1 MCLLYFNIIKNIKKI
16 YIDNAYCFTHNKKNS
31 NIYLS
36 SDKLEVNMYLAFKE
50 MKKEKGRFI
59 TILLV
64 TALIGYMVYFLSAL
78 AFGLAES
85 NKTAIDHWNAN
96 SIIVTQAS
104 NKNAYAS
111 MILEETYNKLDKE
124 GLEPLNISS
133 AVILDQKSDSEDK
146 FDAVFMGVNSNES
159 ELMPSIVEGSTFNED
174 LEVVVS
180 KDIKNMMDIE
190 IGDTLKVATNGR
202 EFKIVGFTESSSY
215 NTRPVVY
222 AKLEMVS
229 QVMMNFTTGGEE
241 DATATATPNMPKNVS
256 MFIAK
261 DEVNLDNLDELK
273 LESVSSAQFINNIPG
288 YQAQLLTFGMMI
300 VALVII
306 AAIIIAIFMYIITMQ
321 KRSIFAVLKIQGINN
336 SYITKSVIYQ
346 TILVSLIGSGV
357 GLVSTIGTILL
368 LPKSVPT
375 QINMTLFGMIG
386 FLLLVFAIVG
396 SIFSARSIL
405 KIDPLD
411 AL

>member
-1 MCLLYFNIIKNIKKI
+1 
-16 YIDNAYCFTHNKKNS
+16 
-31 NIYLS
+31 
-36 SDKLEVNMYLAFKE
+36 MYLAFKE

-64 TALIGYMVYFLSAL
+64 TALIGYMVYFLTAL

-85 NKTAIDHWNAN
+85 NKTAIDHWNAKE
-96 SIIVTQAS
+96 IIVTQAS

-111 MILEETYNKLDKE
+111 VILEDTYNQFSRDN
-124 GLEPLNISS
+124 LEPLNIST
-133 AVILDQKSDSEDK
+133 AVILDQKSENEDK
-146 FDAVFMGVNSNES
+146 FDVVFMGVES
-159 ELMPSIVEGSTFNED
+159 PDSKLLPEIVEGKAFTQD
-174 LEVVVS
+174 LEVIVS
-180 KDIKNMMDIE
+180 EDFKNMMDMKL
-190 IGDTLKVATNGR
+190 GDTLKVATNGR
-202 EFKIVGFTESSSY
+202 EFKIVGFTKSSSY

-222 AKLEMVS
+222 ADLDMVS
-229 QVMMNFTTGGEE
+229 QTMMNYNTGSEE

-256 MFIAK
+256 MFIAQE
-261 DEVNLDNLDELK
+261 DVEITNLSDLK
-273 LESVSSAQFINNIPG
+273 LEAVSAKQFINNIPG

-300 VALVII
+300 IALVII

-321 KRSIFAVLKIQGINN
+321 KKSIFAVLKIQGINN

-346 TILVSLIGSGV
+346 TILVSLIGSV
-357 GLVSTIGTILL
+357 AGLVSTIATLLL
-368 LPKSVPT
+368 LPKTVPT
-375 QINMTLFGMIG
+375 QINMVLFGMIG
-386 FLLLVFAIVG
+386 FLLLLFAIVG

>member
-1 MCLLYFNIIKNIKKI
+1 
-16 YIDNAYCFTHNKKNS
+16 
-31 NIYLS
+31 
-36 SDKLEVNMYLAFKE
+36 MYLAFKE

-85 NKTAIDHWNAN
+85 NKTSIDHWNAN
-96 SIIVTQAS
+96 QIIVTQAS

-111 MILEETYNKLDKE
+111 VILEDTYNKLDTEK
-124 GLEPLNISS
+124 LQKLNISS
-133 AVILDQKSDSEDK
+133 AVILDEKSENEEK
-146 FDAVFMGVNSNES
+146 FDVVFMGVETNDSA
-159 ELMPSIVEGSTFNED
+159 LMPNIVEGKTFNQD

-180 KDIKNMMDIE
+180 KDIKNMMDID

-202 EFKIVGFTESSSY
+202 EFKIVGFSESSSY

-222 AKLEMVS
+222 ANLDMVS
-229 QVMMNFTTGGEE
+229 QTMMNFTSGSEE

-256 MFIAK
+256 LLISQE
-261 DEVNLDNLDELK
+261 EVNLDNLDELK
-273 LESVSSAQFINNIPG
+273 LESVSASQFINNIPG

-321 KRSIFAVLKIQGINN
+321 KRSIFAVLKIQGISNG
-336 SYITKSVIYQ
+336 YITKSVIYQ

-357 GLVSTIGTILL
+357 GLVSTIGTLLL

-375 QINMTLFGMIG
+375 QINMILFAMIG

-396 SIFSARSIL
+396 SIFSAKSIL

>member
-1 MCLLYFNIIKNIKKI
+1 
-16 YIDNAYCFTHNKKNS
+16 
-31 NIYLS
+31 
-36 SDKLEVNMYLAFKE
+36 MYLAFKE

-78 AFGLAES
+78 AFGLAEA
-85 NKTAIDHWNAN
+85 NKTAIDHWNADT
-96 SIIVTQAS
+96 IIVTKAS

-111 MILEETYNKLDKE
+111 VILEDTYNQINREK
-124 GLEPLNISS
+124 LEPLNIAS
-133 AVILDQKSDSEDK
+133 AVILDEKSDDESK
-146 FDAVFMGVNSNES
+146 FDVVFMGLETPDSK
-159 ELMPSIVEGSTFNED
+159 LMPKIVEGNLYSED

-180 KDIKNMMDIE
+180 KDIQNMMDIK

-222 AKLEMVS
+222 ANLDMVS
-229 QVMMNFTTGGEE
+229 QTMMTYTTGTEE

-256 MFIAK
+256 MFIAQ
-261 DEVNLDNLDELK
+261 EPVSIDNLNDLK
-273 LESVSSAQFINNIPG
+273 LEAVSSQQFINNIPG

-300 VALVII
+300 IALVLI

-346 TILVSLIGSGV
+346 TILVSLIGSV
-357 GLVSTIGTILL
+357 AGLVSTIATILL

-375 QINMTLFGMIG
+375 LINITLFGMIG
-386 FLLLVFAIVG
+386 FLLLAFAIVG